1 MTPQADLAPMTV
13 PRHRPSSTDPFEG
26 PDDETLL
33 AHMLAR
39 TAPSGQAGRMAAFL
53 FERFGGLAEI
63 TAADDPELTRIDG
76 IDAAVLADL
85 KTLRRLCERLARTRA
100 SARPALSS
108 WTAVLAYARVALGGA
123 PREQFRALYLDRKNQ
138 LLKDELVGFG
148 TVDHAPV
155 YPREVVRRAL
165 EVSASAIILM
175 HNHPSGDPQPSRADV
190 EMTRK
195 VVDAARV
202 FDIPVHDHLIIG
214 REGTASFRALG
225 LLP

>member
-39 TAPSGQAGRMAAFL
+39 TAPSGQAGRMAALL

-155 YPREVVRRAL
+155 YNAGPGRVARLGRIPDIE
-165 EVSASAIILM
+165 E
-175 HNHPSGDPQPSRADV
+175 
-190 EMTRK
+190 TRNYVAT
-195 VVDAARV
+195 VVDCYLA
-202 FDIPVHDHLIIG
+202 L
-214 REGTASFRALG
+214 TAGQALTSSNQCRPRAT
-225 LLP
+225 P